1 MAINFPSSPTLNDTH
16 THSGKEWTWNGTSWI
31 LSTNA
36 SSYTLPIATS
46 GALGG
51 IKVGSRL
58 TINSATGVLDADV
71 QSGSSYDDSDVDTH
85 LNQSNPTSGYVLSW
99 NGSDYAWVAQ
109 TAAESDTLDTVTG
122 RGATTSNNITVGD
135 FICSNLTVNGTTTTV
150 NSNTVNIGDNILTLN
165 SDEAGTPSQNA
176 GLEIERGTSTN
187 VSLRWNEGNDKWE
200 FTNDGT
206 NYSNIASSSDTYT
219 DADVDTHLNRSSP
232 TSGYVLSWNGTD
244 YAWVAQTAGTFTGLT
259 GTPSS
264 YTAGKWLKV
273 NAGGTALEYTD
284 APNSQVVT
292 DDSAPGSP
300 SDGDLWW
307 DSDSGRLNIY
317 YQDTDSAQ
325 WVDASPLGA
334 PNIQGNM
341 TGHIIP
347 TSNASYD
354 LGNATYKIRHLFL
367 SDNSLK
373 FGDAEKSLG
382 VSGSGQLQFDGKD
395 LLQNVV
401 FSGLDN
407 NETIKYNGTNWVNEA
422 WPAAFDGTLSGDL
435 TVDTNVLKVD
445 TANNQVGIGTASPN
459 SLLHLYQATD
469 AVYITFGQ
477 GQHNTNYWVGTTGTT
492 AGFFIEQGSSNNMLL
507 EADASDY
514 VSLWGA
520 GTKRIETTASGVTIT
535 GDLSVTGS
543 GLYND
548 AAVNTHINTATATS
562 NQLLSW
568 TGSDYDWIDAPTPA
582 PPAFQSNWRIPL

>member
-58 TINSATGVLDADV
+58 TINAATGVLDADV
-71 QSGSSYDDSDVDTH
+71 QASSYGDSDVDTH

-99 NGSDYAWVAQ
+99 NGSDYAWIAQ

-122 RGATTSNNITVGD
+122 RGATTSNNVTVGD
-135 FICSNLTVNGTTTTV
+135 FICSNLTVNGSTTTV
-150 NSNTVNIGDNILTLN
+150 TSNTVNIGDNILTLN
-165 SDEAGTPSQNA
+165 SDETGTPSQNA

-206 NYSNIASSSDTYT
+206 NYSDIASTSNTYSNS
-219 DADVDTHLNRSSP
+219 DVDTHLNQSSP
-232 TSGYVLSWNGTD
+232 TSGYVLSWNGSD

-259 GTPSS
+259 GTPST
-264 YTAGKWLKV
+264 YTANKWLKV
-273 NAGGTALEYTD
+273 NTGGTALEYTD
-284 APNSQVVT
+284 APAAAVIT
-292 DDSAPGSP
+292 DDTAPSSP

-307 DSDSGRLNIY
+307 DSDSGRLNVY
-317 YQDTDSAQ
+317 YQDTDSSQ

-334 PNIQGNM
+334 PNIQGDM

-354 LGNATYKIRHLFL
+354 LGNASYKIRHLFL

-373 FGDAEKSLG
+373 FGDAQKSLG
-382 VSGSGQLQFDGKD
+382 VSGTGQLQFDGKD
-395 LLQNVV
+395 LLQSVV
-401 FSGLDN
+401 LSGVDN
-407 NETIKYNGTNWVNEA
+407 NHTIKYDGTNWVNTA
-422 WPAAFDGTLSGDL
+422 PASAPTFLTLS
-435 TVDTNVLKVD
+435 DTPSSFTAGKWLKVN
-445 TANNQVGIGTASPN
+445 AGGTA
-459 SLLHLYQATD
+459 L
-469 AVYITFGQ
+469 
-477 GQHNTNYWVGTTGTT
+477 
-492 AGFFIEQGSSNNMLL
+492 E
-507 EADASDY
+507 EADA
-514 VSLWGA
+514 
-520 GTKRIETTASGVTIT
+520 
-535 GDLSVTGS
+535 
-543 GLYND
+543 
-548 AAVNTHINTATATS
+548 
-562 NQLLSW
+562 
-568 TGSDYDWIDAPTPA
+568 PTQG

>member
-1 MAINFPSSPTLNDTH
+1 M
-16 THSGKEWTWNGTSWI
+16 
-31 LSTNA
+31 
-36 SSYTLPIATS
+36 
-46 GALGG
+46 
-51 IKVGSRL
+51 
-58 TINSATGVLDADV
+58 
-71 QSGSSYDDSDVDTH
+71 
-85 LNQSNPTSGYVLSW
+85 
-99 NGSDYAWVAQ
+99 
-109 TAAESDTLDTVTG
+109 
-122 RGATTSNNITVGD
+122 
-135 FICSNLTVNGTTTTV
+135 
-150 NSNTVNIGDNILTLN
+150 
-165 SDEAGTPSQNA
+165 
-176 GLEIERGTSTN
+176 
-187 VSLRWNEGNDKWE
+187 
-200 FTNDGT
+200 
-206 NYSNIASSSDTYT
+206 
-219 DADVDTHLNRSSP
+219 
-232 TSGYVLSWNGTD
+232 
-244 YAWVAQTAGTFTGLT
+244 
-259 GTPSS
+259 
-264 YTAGKWLKV
+264 
-273 NAGGTALEYTD
+273 
-284 APNSQVVT
+284 
-292 DDSAPGSP
+292 
-300 SDGDLWW
+300 
-307 DSDSGRLNIY
+307 
-317 YQDTDSAQ
+317 
-325 WVDASPLGA
+325 
-334 PNIQGNM
+334 
-341 TGHIIP
+341 
-347 TSNASYD
+347 
-354 LGNATYKIRHLFL
+354 FL
-367 SDNSLK
+367 SDSSLK

-568 TGSDYDWIDAPTPA
+568 TGSDYDWIDAPSPA